1 MGGTEKRGKP
11 DCGFNSTQICCG
23 PLRSRPQTAL
33 QLREMKEVQPYPHQ
47 SGSLKEGELGACTE
61 EVPEMGPYRSGVSKS
76 WRPPKTPSH
85 PTRPNCKVSGPTKH
99 IPSLPRSTHP
109 ARRPRTVQTLKPWGI
124 PYWDST
130 QPPTS
135 PP

>member
-11 DCGFNSTQICCG
+11 DCGFNFTQICCG

-47 SGSLKEGELGACTE
+47 SGSLKEGELGARTE

-76 WRPPKTPSH
+76 WRPSKTPSH
-85 PTRPNCKVSGPTKH
+85 PTRHEGETGMHKVNHKLSSGNRGLC
-99 IPSLPRSTHP
+99 IQ
-109 ARRPRTVQTLKPWGI
+109 RTEDRLI
-124 PYWDST
+124 FIRA
-130 QPPTS
+130 
-135 PP
+135 